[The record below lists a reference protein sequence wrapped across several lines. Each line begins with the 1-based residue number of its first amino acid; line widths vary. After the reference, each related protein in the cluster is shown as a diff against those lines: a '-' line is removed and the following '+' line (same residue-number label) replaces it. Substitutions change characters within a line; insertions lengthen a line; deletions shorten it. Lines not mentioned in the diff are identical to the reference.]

1 MENKKKSRYENQKE
15 ELARLRALRVNMENK
30 KRSSEDPKDRKKRID
45 FKEKNQADQFKSIF
59 KDPSNFKYKLGF
71 KGGGLI
77 KKGKPKI
84 ATKGW
89 R

>member
-1 MENKKKSRYENQKE
+1 MENKKKNSKDQ
-15 ELARLRALRVNMENK
+15 
-30 KRSSEDPKDRKKRID
+30 KDRKKRIE
-45 FKEKNQADQFKSIF
+45 FKQKNQVDQLKSIL
-59 KDPSNFKYKLGF
+59 KDPSNLKYKLGF
-71 KGGGLI
+71 KEGGLI

>member
-1 MENKKKSRYENQKE
+1 LILKKKNQT
-15 ELARLRALRVNMENK
+15 
-30 KRSSEDPKDRKKRID
+30 
-45 FKEKNQADQFKSIF
+45 DQFKSIF

>member
-1 MENKKKSRYENQKE
+1 MENKKKNSKDQ
-15 ELARLRALRVNMENK
+15 
-30 KRSSEDPKDRKKRID
+30 KDRKKRIE
-45 FKEKNQADQFKSIF
+45 FKQKNQVDQLKSIL
-59 KDPSNFKYKLGF
+59 KNPSNLKYKLGF
-71 KGGGLI
+71 KEGGLI

>member
-1 MENKKKSRYENQKE
+1 MKPIKNLDKKKRE
-15 ELARLRALRVNMENK
+15 RAL
-30 KRSSEDPKDRKKRID
+30 
-45 FKEKNQADQFKSIF
+45 ADSRREYVDERRERRAEQKGF
-59 KDPSNFKYKLGF
+59 KD
-71 KGGGLI
+71 GGLI

>member
-1 MENKKKSRYENQKE
+1 MEN
-15 ELARLRALRVNMENK
+15 NK
-30 KRSSEDPKDRKKRID
+30 KNSKDQKDRKKRIE
-45 FKEKNQADQFKSIF
+45 FKQKNQVDQLKSIL
-59 KDPSNFKYKLGF
+59 KDPSNLKYKLGF
-71 KGGGLI
+71 KEGGLI

>member
-1 MENKKKSRYENQKE
+1 MENKKKS
-15 ELARLRALRVNMENK
+15 
-30 KRSSEDPKDRKKRID
+30 SEDQKDRKKRIE
-45 FKEKNQADQFKSIF
+45 FKQKNQVDQLKSIL
-59 KDPSNFKYKLGF
+59 KEPSNLKYKLGF
-71 KGGGLI
+71 KDGGLI

>member
-1 MENKKKSRYENQKE
+1 MENKKKNSKDQ
-15 ELARLRALRVNMENK
+15 
-30 KRSSEDPKDRKKRID
+30 KDRKKRIE
-45 FKEKNQADQFKSIF
+45 FKQKNQVDQLKSIL
-59 KDPSNFKYKLGF
+59 KDPSNLKYKLGF
-71 KGGGLI
+71 KNGGLI

>member
-1 MENKKKSRYENQKE
+1 MENKKKNSKDQ
-15 ELARLRALRVNMENK
+15 
-30 KRSSEDPKDRKKRID
+30 KDRKKRIE
-45 FKEKNQADQFKSIF
+45 FKQKNQVEQLKSIL
-59 KDPSNFKYKLGF
+59 KDPSNLKYKLGF
-71 KGGGLI
+71 KNGGLI